1 MGVIPAMP
9 DKHIAEKGG
18 VGNFG
23 LGKDTLRVRLG
34 ERDFKVH
41 DNLECEDKNLTRRFP
56 ERFLAKPS
64 SLLIDFMKRR
74 YAPCFQMGRTH
85 LNRIRHS
92 FQECQMFHNLVMVS
106 GVAITL
112 KNSGKIIFESWR

>member
-9 DKHIAEKGG
+9 DKHIAEKG

-41 DNLECEDKNLTRRFP
+41 DNLGVRR
-56 ERFLAKPS
+56 
-64 SLLIDFMKRR
+64 
-74 YAPCFQMGRTH
+74 
-85 LNRIRHS
+85 
-92 FQECQMFHNLVMVS
+92 
-106 GVAITL
+106 
-112 KNSGKIIFESWR
+112 